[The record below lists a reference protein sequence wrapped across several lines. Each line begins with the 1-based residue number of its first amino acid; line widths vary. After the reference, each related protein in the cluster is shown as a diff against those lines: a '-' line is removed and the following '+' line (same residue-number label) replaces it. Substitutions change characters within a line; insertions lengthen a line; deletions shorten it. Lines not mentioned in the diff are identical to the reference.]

1 MVLIGGVYFSSKII
15 FKTPRSLTTYKKQ
28 NDQITFYP
36 STQTELSKITDTETI
51 RKPASLHDQVTTK
64 KTRNW
69 EVNLSREL
77 LKFQENDTKVI
88 IQDLEELSIVE
99 SGQLRPVQKVIITY
113 LHPNNRQSSATALV
127 DLQNGK
133 IIKAWNRTKHEDLSH
148 KSLQLTPTNL

>member
-1 MVLIGGVYFSSKII
+1 M
-15 FKTPRSLTTYKKQ
+15 
-28 NDQITFYP
+28 
-36 STQTELSKITDTETI
+36 
-51 RKPASLHDQVTTK
+51 HDQVTTK